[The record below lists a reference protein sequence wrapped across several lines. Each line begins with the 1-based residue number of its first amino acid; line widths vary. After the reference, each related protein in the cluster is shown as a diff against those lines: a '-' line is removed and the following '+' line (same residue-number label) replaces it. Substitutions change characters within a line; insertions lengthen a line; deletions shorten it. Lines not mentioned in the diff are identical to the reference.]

1 MEYNQFVTQVQS
13 FAQLASE
20 AEAQKGIRATLATLA
35 ERIDRVLARK
45 LAAQLPKEMSLYL
58 QEQEAQNPSSFNLQ
72 EFYQRV
78 IEKEKIAPV
87 DAVMHVR
94 AVFAVLNSLVN
105 RADLNEIQAQLSPDY
120 EELFAI

>member
-20 AEAQKGIRATLATLA
+20 AEAQKGIRATLVTLA

-45 LAAQLPKEMSLYL
+45 LAEQLPKEMSLDL
-58 QEQEAQNPSSFNLQ
+58 QAQEPQNPSSFNLQ

-78 IEKEKIAPV
+78 IEKEKIAPA

-94 AVFAVLNSLVN
+94 GVFAVLNSSVN
-105 RADLNEIQAQLSPDY
+105 HADLNEIQAQLSPDY